1 MLGAGGREL
10 YMAGPSLAPDARV
23 YLVGAPW
30 RLTLFTDKYV
40 RDELRLYYGDIEVR
54 GFKSEEAFLDAKLEI
69 SDEDVIFRY
78 SDPPDSP

>member
-1 MLGAGGREL
+1 MLGADGRER

-23 YLVGAPW
+23 YLVDAPW
-30 RLTLFTDKYV
+30 RLTLFTDRYAK
-40 RDELRLYYGDIEVR
+40 DELRLYDGDIEVR
-54 GFKSEEAFLDAKLEI
+54 GFKSEEAFLGTKLEI

>member
-1 MLGAGGREL
+1 
-10 YMAGPSLAPDARV
+10 MAGPSLAPDARA

-30 RLTLFTDKYV
+30 RLIWFTDRYV
-40 RDELRLYYGDIEVR
+40 RDELRPYYGNIEVR
-54 GFKSEEAFLDAKLEI
+54 GFKSEEACLDAKLEI